1 MNFRPEKVFLGKNPD
16 GSNLRIEEWNYDTRA
31 GYELAGSFINLFS
44 VVFFIQIISP
54 FILILTILNFNGQ
67 KTILNLIGLVLGSY
81 FLYDAYSGWL
91 VTNFLRILLSENIM
105 NILIY
110 LNAISVVLHAVLL
123 IFGGVI
129 YNVINS
135 TCDTLENCKQT
146 FMLIVVFI
154 GFFSGYVTNGILN
167 DNPGWLD
174 KNIQE
179 CLERNKEPEPI
190 EVKEPE
196 PTYDDGY
203 FHPDPDFL
211 KELDN

>member
-31 GYELAGSFINLFS
+31 GYELAGGFINLFS
-44 VVFFIQIISP
+44 AVFFIQIISP

-67 KTILNLIGLVLGSY
+67 KTILNLIGLALGSY
-81 FLYDAYSGWL
+81 FLYDAYNGWL

-123 IFGGVI
+123 LFGGVI

-135 TCDTLENCKQT
+135 TCDTVENCKQT
-146 FMLIVVFI
+146 FMLIIVFI

-179 CLERNKEPEPI
+179 CLDRNKEPEPV

-196 PTYDDGY
+196 PTYDDGF